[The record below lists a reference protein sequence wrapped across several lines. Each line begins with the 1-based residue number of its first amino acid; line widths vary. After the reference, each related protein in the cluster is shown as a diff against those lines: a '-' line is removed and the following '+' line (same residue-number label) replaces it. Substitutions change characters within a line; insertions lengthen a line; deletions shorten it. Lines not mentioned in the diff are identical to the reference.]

1 MNISEIAQIITGT
14 ATLLVA
20 IALLWQLVL
29 QRKSLKISHQDA
41 ERDLSLRSWQMM
53 IDEFYLVIKNND
65 FRKIYDKRHK
75 GLKSLTSEEASAL
88 ENFFFISLG
97 RINTDYR
104 LGRVGKE
111 EYYYRLHFE
120 RLMDSKAGIEYY
132 KSTGRD
138 LFNNTPKEGRKE
150 HLEFLQGLG
159 DKIYEE
165 ITGNKFT
172 K

>member
-1 MNISEIAQIITGT
+1 MNISEIAQIITGI

-20 IALLWQLVL
+20 IALLWQLML

-97 RINTDYR
+97 KV
-104 LGRVGKE
+104 L
-111 EYYYRLHFE
+111 
-120 RLMDSKAGIEYY
+120 
-132 KSTGRD
+132 
-138 LFNNTPKEGRKE
+138 
-150 HLEFLQGLG
+150 
-159 DKIYEE
+159 
-165 ITGNKFT
+165 
-172 K
+172 